1 MALACRP
8 TLPHDRLTRMQ
19 GNGMLRPTTILILTI
34 LLFLMP
40 RPGGAADTAAGE
52 AQFNKCKICHTV
64 AAGGHSNV
72 GPNLHGMFGR
82 KAGTA
87 GNFAYSEA
95 MKNSGIVWDDA
106 ALEKY
111 LRDPKELVP
120 GGKMAFPGIKDDKQ
134 IADLL
139 AYLHQAAQ

>member
-1 MALACRP
+1 I
-8 TLPHDRLTRMQ
+8 Q
-19 GNGMLRPTTILILTI
+19 GNRMLRSTMILTLAI
-34 LLFLMP
+34 LLFLAP
-40 RPGGAADTAAGE
+40 RPSGAADTAAGQ

-64 AAGGHSNV
+64 EAGGQSMV
-72 GPNLHGMFGR
+72 GPNLHGIFGR
-82 KAGTA
+82 KAGA
-87 GNFAYSEA
+87 SNNFAYSEA

-106 ALEKY
+106 VLAKY

-139 AYLHQAAQ
+139 AYLHQATQ